1 MNSRKLLFGMMSLL
15 LAATGCKS
23 TRDWRNEADSHAEA
37 LIKDAQGKVTGVEE
51 PIVIE
56 SAADTLRR
64 RLMLDQNLPKK
75 TDASLGIRDL
85 QDTER
90 WKTQK
95 HLKDGAEY
103 AERWNTK
110 EKVMLSLLEAIEIAA
125 KNNRDFQAQKE
136 TLYQAAL
143 SLDLE
148 AHDFQTTF
156 RGMLNGSIQSSYG
169 TRRNTG
175 SVVGADG
182 SLAHKFKNGVE
193 LTSAL
198 SVDLAKMLSG
208 DRGSSFGLTYDGS
221 LSVPL
226 LRGSGKFIVTEP
238 LTQAERNLVYQVRE
252 FEQYKRRFVVS
263 IANSYLGVLR
273 SAQSVKNQEDSYRR
287 IVTTTRRS
295 RRMADAGL
303 IPEYQFDQA
312 IQTELNARES
322 WVSSQ
327 QSHTRSLEAFRVL
340 LGLPPDADVEPIKEE
355 LDKLLAQLRSL
366 SEGVMM
372 ADYSG
377 EVPSADADVELKMPD
392 LTHSGP
398 NEIRP
403 EKALELAF
411 ANRPDFLNT
420 MERVED
426 AQRAVLVAED
436 SLRGEL
442 TIGGSASIGEGRGA
456 MSGNQPDAKF
466 RPKEGAY
473 GALLNVNLPIERTAE
488 RNRYRNSLI
497 SLEKAVR
504 SFQAAED
511 QLKQDVKSKLR
522 DMLENRERLVIQ
534 IQAVELAERRVKN
547 TDMLLQAGRAELRD
561 VLDAQSALTSAQ
573 NSLYSAAVSY
583 RINELELQRDL
594 GVLQVTS
601 DGLWKELDLTEY
613 K

>member
-1 MNSRKLLFGMMSLL
+1 MNSRKLLFGTMSLL
-15 LAATGCKS
+15 LVATGCKS

-95 HLKDGAEY
+95 HLKDGMEY
-103 AERWNTK
+103 TERWNTK
-110 EKVMLSLLEAIEIAA
+110 EKVKLSLLEAIEIAA

-182 SLAHKFKNGVE
+182 SLARKFKNGVE
-193 LTSAL
+193 LSSAL

-327 QSHTRSLEAFRVL
+327 QSHTKSLEAFRVL
-340 LGLPPDADVEPIKEE
+340 LGLPPDADVEPVKEE

-411 ANRPDFLNT
+411 ENRPDFLNT

-436 SLRGEL
+436 SLRAEL

-456 MSGNQPDAKF
+456 MSGDQPDAKF
-466 RPKEGAY
+466 RPKEGSY

>member
-1 MNSRKLLFGMMSLL
+1 MNSRKLLFGTMSLL
-15 LAATGCKS
+15 LVATGCKS

-37 LIKDAQGKVTGVEE
+37 LIKNAQEKVKGTEE
-51 PIVIE
+51 SIVIE

-90 WKTQK
+90 WQTEK
-95 HLKDGAEY
+95 HLKDGATY
-103 AERWNTK
+103 VERWNTK
-110 EKVMLSLLEAIEIAA
+110 ERVNLSLLEAIEIAA
-125 KNNRDFQAQKE
+125 MNNRDFQAQKE

-148 AHDFQTTF
+148 SHNFQTTF
-156 RGMLNGSIQSSYG
+156 KGMMNGSIQSSYG
-169 TRRNTG
+169 TSRNTG

-182 SLAHKFKNGVE
+182 SLARKFKNGVE

-252 FEQYKRRFVVS
+252 FEQYKRRFVVT

-273 SAQSVKNQEDSYRR
+273 SAQTVQNQEESYKR

-303 IPEYQFDQA
+303 MNEYQFDQA

-322 WVSSQ
+322 WVSAQ
-327 QSHTRSLEAFRVL
+327 QSLTKSLEAFRVL
-340 LGLPPDADVEPIKEE
+340 LGLPPDADVMPIKDE
-355 LDKLLAQLRSL
+355 LDNLLAQLRTL
-366 SEGVMM
+366 SEGVVM

-377 EVPSADADVELKMPD
+377 DVPSADADVELKMPD

-420 MERVED
+420 MEKVED

-442 TIGGSASIGEGRGA
+442 TIGGSASIGESRGV

-466 RPKEGAY
+466 RPKEGTY
-473 GALLNVNLPIERTAE
+473 GALLNVNLPIERTSE

-511 QLKQDVKSKLR
+511 QLKQDVRSKLR

-534 IQAVELAERRVKN
+534 IQAVQLAERRVRS
-547 TDMLLQAGRAELRD
+547 TDMQLQAGRAELRD
-561 VLDAQSALTSAQ
+561 VLEAQSALTSAQ

-594 GVLQVTS
+594 GVLQVS
-601 DGLWKELDLTEY
+601 AEGLWKELDLREY

>member
-1 MNSRKLLFGMMSLL
+1 
-15 LAATGCKS
+15 
-23 TRDWRNEADSHAEA
+23 
-37 LIKDAQGKVTGVEE
+37 VTV
-51 PIVIE
+51 
-56 SAADTLRR
+56 
-64 RLMLDQNLPKK
+64 
-75 TDASLGIRDL
+75 
-85 QDTER
+85 
-90 WKTQK
+90 
-95 HLKDGAEY
+95 
-103 AERWNTK
+103 
-110 EKVMLSLLEAIEIAA
+110 LSLLEAIEIAA

-182 SLAHKFKNGVE
+182 SLSRKFKNGVE

>member
-1 MNSRKLLFGMMSLL
+1 MKSRDLALGMMSLL
-15 LAATGCKS
+15 LTVTGCKS

-37 LIKDAQGKVTGVEE
+37 LIKDAQGKVTGQDEA
-51 PIVIE
+51 IVVE

-75 TDASLGIRDL
+75 TDASLGVRDL
-85 QDTER
+85 RDTEL
-90 WKTQK
+90 WKTEK

-110 EKVMLSLLEAIEIAA
+110 EQVKLSMLEAIEIAA
-125 KNNRDFQAQKE
+125 KNNREFQQQKE

-148 AHDFQTTF
+148 AHAFQTTF

-175 SVVGADG
+175 SVVG
-182 SLAHKFKNGVE
+182 
-193 LTSAL
+193 
-198 SVDLAKMLSG
+198 
-208 DRGSSFGLTYDGS
+208 GLTYDGS

-226 LRGSGKFIVTEP
+226 LRGAGKFIVTEP

-273 SAQSVKNQEDSYRR
+273 SAQTVKNQEESYKR

-303 IPEYQFDQA
+303 MTEYQFDQA

-327 QSHTRSLEAFRVL
+327 QGLTRSLEAFRVL
-340 LGLPPDADVEPIKEE
+340 LGLPPDADVMPVKEE
-355 LDKLLAQLRSL
+355 LDKLLTQLRTL
-366 SEGVMM
+366 SEGVVM

-377 EVPSADADVELKMPD
+377 EVPSADAPVELKMPD
-392 LTHSGP
+392 LKHSGP

-403 EKALELAF
+403 GKALELAF

-436 SLRGEL
+436 SLRAEL
-442 TIGGSASIGEGRGA
+442 TIGGSAAIGEGRGV
-456 MSGNQPDAKF
+456 MGGDQPDGKF
-466 RPKEGAY
+466 RPKRSTY

-497 SLEKAVR
+497 SLERAVR

-511 QLKQDVKSKLR
+511 QLKQDVHSKLR

-534 IQAVELAERRVKN
+534 IQAVQLAQRRVRS

-561 VLDAQSALTSAQ
+561 VLEAQSALTSAQ

-594 GVLQVTS
+594 GVLQVS
-601 DGLWKELDLTEY
+601 ADGLWKELDLTEY

>member
-1 MNSRKLLFGMMSLL
+1 MNSRKLLFGTMSLL
-15 LAATGCKS
+15 LVATGCKS

-37 LIKDAQGKVTGVEE
+37 LIKNAQEKVKGAEE

-90 WKTQK
+90 WQTEK
-95 HLKDGAEY
+95 HLKDGATY

-110 EKVMLSLLEAIEIAA
+110 ERVNLSLLEAIEIAA
-125 KNNRDFQAQKE
+125 MNNRDFQAQKE

-148 AHDFQTTF
+148 SHNFQTTF
-156 RGMLNGSIQSSYG
+156 KGMMNGSIQSSYG
-169 TRRNTG
+169 TSRNTG

-182 SLAHKFKNGVE
+182 SLARKFKNGVE

-252 FEQYKRRFVVS
+252 FEQYKRRFVVT

-273 SAQSVKNQEDSYRR
+273 SAQTVQNQEESYKR

-303 IPEYQFDQA
+303 MNEYQFDQA

-322 WVSSQ
+322 WVSAQ
-327 QSHTRSLEAFRVL
+327 QSLTKSLEAFRVL
-340 LGLPPDADVEPIKEE
+340 LGLPPDADVMPIKDE
-355 LDKLLAQLRSL
+355 LDNLLAQLRTL
-366 SEGVMM
+366 SEGVVM

-377 EVPSADADVELKMPD
+377 DVPSADADVELKMPD

-420 MERVED
+420 MEKVED

-442 TIGGSASIGEGRGA
+442 TIGGSASIGESRGV

-466 RPKEGAY
+466 RPKEGTY
-473 GALLNVNLPIERTAE
+473 GALLNVNLPIERTSE

-511 QLKQDVKSKLR
+511 QLKQDVRSKLR

-534 IQAVELAERRVKN
+534 IQAVQLAERRVRS
-547 TDMLLQAGRAELRD
+547 TDMQLQAGRAELRD
-561 VLDAQSALTSAQ
+561 VLEAQSALTSAQ

-594 GVLQVTS
+594 GVLQVS
-601 DGLWKELDLTEY
+601 AEGLWKELDLREY

>member
-1 MNSRKLLFGMMSLL
+1 MKSRDLALGMMSLL
-15 LAATGCKS
+15 LTVTGCKS

-37 LIKDAQGKVTGVEE
+37 LIKDAQGKVTGQDEA
-51 PIVIE
+51 IVVE

-75 TDASLGIRDL
+75 TDASLGVRDL

-90 WKTQK
+90 WQTEK

-110 EKVMLSLLEAIEIAA
+110 EQVKLTLLEAIEIAA
-125 KNNRDFQAQKE
+125 KNNREFQQQKE

-148 AHDFQTTF
+148 AHSFQTTF

-182 SLAHKFKNGVE
+182 GFTRKFKNGVE
-193 LTSAL
+193 LTSML
-198 SVDLAKMLSG
+198 SVDLAKMLTG

-252 FEQYKRRFVVS
+252 FEQYKRRFVVT

-273 SAQSVKNQEDSYRR
+273 SAQTVKNQE
-287 IVTTTRRS
+287 
-295 RRMADAGL
+295 
-303 IPEYQFDQA
+303 
-312 IQTELNARES
+312 TELNARES
-322 WVSSQ
+322 WVSAQ
-327 QSHTRSLEAFRVL
+327 QGLTRSLEAFRVL
-340 LGLPPDADVEPIKEE
+340 LGLPPDADVMPVKEE
-355 LDKLLAQLRSL
+355 LDKLLTQLRTL
-366 SEGVMM
+366 SEGVVM

-377 EVPSADADVELKMPD
+377 EVPSADAPVELKMPD
-392 LTHSGP
+392 LKHSGP

-411 ANRPDFLNT
+411 ENRPDFLNT

-436 SLRGEL
+436 SLRAEL
-442 TIGGSASIGEGRGA
+442 TIGGNAAIGEGRGV
-456 MSGNQPDAKF
+456 MSGDQPDGKF
-466 RPKEGAY
+466 RPKHGSY

-497 SLEKAVR
+497 SLERAVR

-511 QLKQDVKSKLR
+511 QLKQDIHSKLR

-534 IQAVELAERRVKN
+534 IQAVQLAQRRVRS

-594 GVLQVTS
+594 GVLQVS
-601 DGLWKELDLTEY
+601 ADGLWKELDLTEY

>member
-1 MNSRKLLFGMMSLL
+1 MNSRKLLFGTMSLL
-15 LAATGCKS
+15 LVATGCKS

-75 TDASLGIRDL
+75 TDASLGVRDL

-95 HLKDGAEY
+95 HLKDGVEY
-103 AERWNTK
+103 TERWNTK

-182 SLAHKFKNGVE
+182 SLSRKFKNGVE
-193 LTSAL
+193 LSSAL

>member
-1 MNSRKLLFGMMSLL
+1 MNSRKLLFGTMSLL
-15 LAATGCKS
+15 LVATGCKS

-56 SAADTLRR
+56 SAADSLRR

-75 TDASLGIRDL
+75 TDASLSVRDL

-90 WKTQK
+90 WKTEK

-110 EKVMLSLLEAIEIAA
+110 EKVMLSLLEAIEVAA

-156 RGMLNGSIQSSYG
+156 RGMLNGSIQSNYG

-182 SLAHKFKNGVE
+182 SLSRKFKNGVE

-322 WVSSQ
+322 WVSAQ

-411 ANRPDFLNT
+411 ENRPDFLNT

-466 RPKEGAY
+466 RPKEGSY

>member
-1 MNSRKLLFGMMSLL
+1 MNSRKLLFGTMSLL
-15 LAATGCKS
+15 LVATGCKS

-75 TDASLGIRDL
+75 TDASLSVRDL

-90 WKTQK
+90 WKTEK

-110 EKVMLSLLEAIEIAA
+110 EKVMLSLLEAIEVAA

-156 RGMLNGSIQSSYG
+156 RGMLNGSIQSNYG

-182 SLAHKFKNGVE
+182 SLSRKFKNGVE

-322 WVSSQ
+322 WVSAQ
-327 QSHTRSLEAFRVL
+327 QSHTKSLEAFRVL

-466 RPKEGAY
+466 RPKEGSY

>member
-1 MNSRKLLFGMMSLL
+1 MNSRKLLFGTMSLL
-15 LAATGCKS
+15 LVATGCKS

-37 LIKDAQGKVTGVEE
+37 LIKDAQDKVTGNEE

-56 SAADTLRR
+56 SAADSLRR

-75 TDASLGIRDL
+75 STASLGVRDL
-85 QDTER
+85 EATER
-90 WKTQK
+90 WQTEK

-110 EKVMLSLLEAIEIAA
+110 EKVKLSLLEAIEVAA

-136 TLYQAAL
+136 TLYQSAL

-156 RGMLNGSIQSSYG
+156 RGMLSGNIQSSYG

-182 SLAHKFKNGVE
+182 SFARKFKNGVE

-198 SVDLAKMLSG
+198 SVDLAKMLTG
-208 DRGSSFGLTYDGS
+208 ERGSSFGLTYDGS
-221 LSVPL
+221 ISVPL

-273 SAQSVKNQEDSYRR
+273 SAQTVQNQEESYRR
-287 IVTTTRRS
+287 IVTATRRS

-303 IPEYQFDQA
+303 MTEYQFDQA

-322 WVSSQ
+322 WVSAQ

-340 LGLPPDADVEPIKEE
+340 LGLSPDADVEPVKEE
-355 LDKLLAQLRSL
+355 LDKLLEQLRAL
-366 SEGVMM
+366 SEGVVM

-392 LTHSGP
+392 LKHSGP

-403 EKALELAF
+403 EKALALAF
-411 ANRPDFLNT
+411 ENRPDFLNT
-420 MERVED
+420 MEKVED

-436 SLRGEL
+436 SLRAEL
-442 TIGGSASIGEGRGA
+442 TLGGSASIGEGRGA

-466 RPKEGAY
+466 RPKQGSY
-473 GALLNVNLPIERTAE
+473 GALLNVNLPLERTSE

-497 SLEKAVR
+497 NLEKAVR

-511 QLKQDVKSKLR
+511 QLKQDVHAKLR

-534 IQAVELAERRVKN
+534 IQAVQLAQRRVRS

-561 VLDAQSALTSAQ
+561 VLEAQSALTSAQ

-594 GVLQVTS
+594 GVLQVNS

>member
-1 MNSRKLLFGMMSLL
+1 MNSRKLLFGTMSLL
-15 LAATGCKS
+15 LVATGCKS

-75 TDASLGIRDL
+75 TDASLGVRDL

-95 HLKDGAEY
+95 HLKDGVEY
-103 AERWNTK
+103 TERWNTK

-411 ANRPDFLNT
+411 ENRPDFLNT

>member
-1 MNSRKLLFGMMSLL
+1 MNSRKLLFGTMSLL
-15 LAATGCKS
+15 LVATGCKS

-75 TDASLGIRDL
+75 TDASLGVRDL

-95 HLKDGAEY
+95 HLKDGVEY
-103 AERWNTK
+103 TERWNTK

-377 EVPSADADVELKMPD
+377 EVPSADADVELRMPD

-411 ANRPDFLNT
+411 ENRPDFLNT

>member
-37 LIKDAQGKVTGVEE
+37 LIKDAQGKVTGGEE

-75 TDASLGIRDL
+75 TEASLGVRDL

-90 WKTQK
+90 WQTEK
-95 HLKDGAEY
+95 HLKDGAGY
-103 AERWNTK
+103 TERWNTK
-110 EKVMLSLLEAIEIAA
+110 EKVKLSLLEAIEVAA

-156 RGMLNGSIQSSYG
+156 RGLLNGSIQSSYG

-193 LTSAL
+193 LTSTL
-198 SVDLAKMLSG
+198 SVDLAKVLTG
-208 DRGSSFGLTYDGS
+208 DRGSSFGLLYDGS

-263 IANSYLGVLR
+263 IANSYLSVLR
-273 SAQSVKNQEDSYRR
+273 SAQTVQNQEESYRR

-303 IPEYQFDQA
+303 MNEYQFDQA

-322 WVSSQ
+322 WVSAQ

-340 LGLPPDADVEPIKEE
+340 LGLPPDADVEPVKQE
-355 LDKLLAQLRSL
+355 LDNLLAQLRTL
-366 SEGVMM
+366 SEGVVM

-377 EVPSADADVELKMPD
+377 DVPSADANVDLKMPD
-392 LTHSGP
+392 LKHSGP

-403 EKALELAF
+403 EKALKLAF
-411 ANRPDFLNT
+411 ENRPDFLNT
-420 MERVED
+420 MEKVED

-442 TIGGSASIGEGRGA
+442 TIGGSASIGESRGA
-456 MSGNQPDAKF
+456 MSGDQPDAKF
-466 RPKEGAY
+466 RPKRGAY
-473 GALLNVNLPIERTAE
+473 GALLNVNLPIERTSE

-497 SLEKAVR
+497 NLEKAVR

-511 QLKQDVKSKLR
+511 QLKQDVRAKLR

-534 IQAVELAERRVKN
+534 IQAVQLAQRRVRS
-547 TDMLLQAGRAELRD
+547 TDMQLQAGRAELRD

-594 GVLQVTS
+594 GVLQVS
-601 DGLWKELDLTEY
+601 SEGLWKELDLTEY

>member
-1 MNSRKLLFGMMSLL
+1 MNSRKLLFGTMSLL
-15 LAATGCKS
+15 LVATGCKS

-95 HLKDGAEY
+95 HLKDGVEY

-110 EKVMLSLLEAIEIAA
+110 EKVKLSLLEAIEIAA

-442 TIGGSASIGEGRGA
+442 TIGGSASIGEGRGT

>member
-1 MNSRKLLFGMMSLL
+1 MNSRKLLFGTMSLL
-15 LAATGCKS
+15 LVATGCKS

-75 TDASLGIRDL
+75 TDASLGVRDL

-95 HLKDGAEY
+95 HLKDGVEY
-103 AERWNTK
+103 TERWNTK

-182 SLAHKFKNGVE
+182 SLSRKFKNGVE
-193 LTSAL
+193 LSSAL

-456 MSGNQPDAKF
+456 MSGDQPDAKF
-466 RPKEGAY
+466 RPKEGSY

>member
-1 MNSRKLLFGMMSLL
+1 MNSRKLLFGTMSLL
-15 LAATGCKS
+15 LVATGCKS

-95 HLKDGAEY
+95 HLKDGVEY
-103 AERWNTK
+103 TERWNTK
-110 EKVMLSLLEAIEIAA
+110 EKVKLSLLEAIEIAA

-182 SLAHKFKNGVE
+182 SLSRKFKNGVE

-327 QSHTRSLEAFRVL
+327 QSHTKSLEAFRVL
-340 LGLPPDADVEPIKEE
+340 LGLPPDADVEPVKEE

-466 RPKEGAY
+466 RPKEGSY

>member
-1 MNSRKLLFGMMSLL
+1 MNSRKLLFGTMSLL
-15 LAATGCKS
+15 LVATGCKS

-75 TDASLGIRDL
+75 TDASLGVRDL

>member
-1 MNSRKLLFGMMSLL
+1 MKSRDLALGMMSLL
-15 LAATGCKS
+15 LTVTGCKS

-37 LIKDAQGKVTGVEE
+37 LIKDAQGKVTGQDEA
-51 PIVIE
+51 IVVE

-75 TDASLGIRDL
+75 TDASLGVRDL
-85 QDTER
+85 RDTEL
-90 WKTQK
+90 WKTEK

-110 EKVMLSLLEAIEIAA
+110 EQVKLSMLEAIEIAA
-125 KNNRDFQAQKE
+125 KNNREFQQQKE

-182 SLAHKFKNGVE
+182 SLARKFKNGGD
-193 LTSAL
+193 LSSAL

-327 QSHTRSLEAFRVL
+327 QSHTKSLEAFRVL
-340 LGLPPDADVEPIKEE
+340 LGLPPDADVEPVKEE

-436 SLRGEL
+436 SLRAEL

-456 MSGNQPDAKF
+456 MSGDQPDAKF
-466 RPKEGAY
+466 RPKEGSY

>member
-1 MNSRKLLFGMMSLL
+1 MNSRKLLFGTMSLL
-15 LAATGCKS
+15 LVATGCKS

-95 HLKDGAEY
+95 HLKDGVEY

-110 EKVMLSLLEAIEIAA
+110 EKVKLSLLEAIEIAA

-182 SLAHKFKNGVE
+182 SLARKFKNGVE
-193 LTSAL
+193 LSSAL

-327 QSHTRSLEAFRVL
+327 QSHTKSLEAFRVL
-340 LGLPPDADVEPIKEE
+340 LGLPPDADVEPVKEE

-411 ANRPDFLNT
+411 ENRPDFLNT

-436 SLRGEL
+436 SLRAEL

-466 RPKEGAY
+466 RPKEGSY

>member
-1 MNSRKLLFGMMSLL
+1 MNSRKLLFGTMSLL
-15 LAATGCKS
+15 LVATGCKS

-56 SAADTLRR
+56 SAADSLRR

-75 TDASLGIRDL
+75 TDASLSVRDL

-90 WKTQK
+90 WKTEK

-110 EKVMLSLLEAIEIAA
+110 EKVMLSLLEAIEVAA

-156 RGMLNGSIQSSYG
+156 RGMLNGSIQSNYG

-182 SLAHKFKNGVE
+182 SLSRKFKNGVE

-322 WVSSQ
+322 WVSAQ

-466 RPKEGAY
+466 RPKEGSY

>member
-110 EKVMLSLLEAIEIAA
+110 EKVKLSLLEAIEIAA

-182 SLAHKFKNGVE
+182 SLARKFKNGVE
-193 LTSAL
+193 LSSAL

-327 QSHTRSLEAFRVL
+327 QSHTKSLEAFRVL
-340 LGLPPDADVEPIKEE
+340 LGLPPDADVEPVKEE

-411 ANRPDFLNT
+411 ENRPDFLNT

-436 SLRGEL
+436 SLRAEL

-456 MSGNQPDAKF
+456 MSGGQPDAKF
-466 RPKEGAY
+466 RPKEGSY

>member
-110 EKVMLSLLEAIEIAA
+110 EKVKLSLLEAIEIAA

-411 ANRPDFLNT
+411 ENRPDFLNT

>member
-1 MNSRKLLFGMMSLL
+1 MKSRDLALGMMSLL
-15 LAATGCKS
+15 LTVTGCKS

-37 LIKDAQGKVTGVEE
+37 LIKDAQGKVTGQDEAI
-51 PIVIE
+51 IVE

-75 TDASLGIRDL
+75 TDASLGVRDL

-90 WKTQK
+90 WQTEK

-110 EKVMLSLLEAIEIAA
+110 EQVKLTLLEAIEIAA
-125 KNNRDFQAQKE
+125 KNNREFQQQKE

-148 AHDFQTTF
+148 AHSFQTTF

-182 SLAHKFKNGVE
+182 GFTRKFKNGVE
-193 LTSAL
+193 LTSML
-198 SVDLAKMLSG
+198 SVDLAKMLTG

-252 FEQYKRRFVVS
+252 FEQYKRRFVVN

-273 SAQSVKNQEDSYRR
+273 SAQTVKNQEESYKR

-303 IPEYQFDQA
+303 MTEYQFDQA

-322 WVSSQ
+322 WVSAQ
-327 QSHTRSLEAFRVL
+327 QGLTRSLEAFRVL
-340 LGLPPDADVEPIKEE
+340 LGLPPDADVMPVKEE
-355 LDKLLAQLRSL
+355 LDKLLTQLRTL
-366 SEGVMM
+366 SEGVVM

-377 EVPSADADVELKMPD
+377 EVPSADAPVELKMPD
-392 LTHSGP
+392 LKHSGP

-411 ANRPDFLNT
+411 ENRPDFLNT

-436 SLRGEL
+436 SLRAEL
-442 TIGGSASIGEGRGA
+442 TIGGNAAIGEGRGV
-456 MSGNQPDAKF
+456 MSGDQPDGKF
-466 RPKEGAY
+466 RPKRGSY

-497 SLEKAVR
+497 SLERAVR

-511 QLKQDVKSKLR
+511 QLKQDIHSKLR

-534 IQAVELAERRVKN
+534 IQAVQLAQRRVRS

-594 GVLQVTS
+594 GVLQVS
-601 DGLWKELDLTEY
+601 ADGLWKELDLTEY

>member
-1 MNSRKLLFGMMSLL
+1 MNSRKLLFGTMSLL
-15 LAATGCKS
+15 LVATGCKS

-75 TDASLGIRDL
+75 TDASLGVRDL

-182 SLAHKFKNGVE
+182 SLARKFKNGVE

-322 WVSSQ
+322 WVSAQ

-411 ANRPDFLNT
+411 ENRPDFLNT
-420 MERVED
+420 LERVED

-466 RPKEGAY
+466 RPKEGSY

>member
-15 LAATGCKS
+15 LAVTGCKS

-37 LIKDAQGKVTGVEE
+37 LIKDAQGKVTGGEE

-75 TDASLGIRDL
+75 TEASLGVRDL

-90 WKTQK
+90 WQTEK
-95 HLKDGAEY
+95 HLKDGAGY
-103 AERWNTK
+103 TERWNTK
-110 EKVMLSLLEAIEIAA
+110 EKVKLSLLEAIEVAA

-156 RGMLNGSIQSSYG
+156 RGLLNGSIQSSYG

-193 LTSAL
+193 LTSTL
-198 SVDLAKMLSG
+198 SVDLAKMLTG
-208 DRGSSFGLTYDGS
+208 DRGSSFGLLYDGS

-263 IANSYLGVLR
+263 IANSYLSVLR
-273 SAQSVKNQEDSYRR
+273 SAQTVQNQEESYRR

-303 IPEYQFDQA
+303 MNEYQFDQA

-322 WVSSQ
+322 WVSAQ

-340 LGLPPDADVEPIKEE
+340 LGLPPDADVEPVKQE
-355 LDKLLAQLRSL
+355 LDNLLAQLRTL
-366 SEGVMM
+366 SEGVVM

-377 EVPSADADVELKMPD
+377 DVPSADANVDLKMPD
-392 LTHSGP
+392 LKHSGP

-403 EKALELAF
+403 EKALKLAF
-411 ANRPDFLNT
+411 ENRPDFLNT
-420 MERVED
+420 MEKVED

-442 TIGGSASIGEGRGA
+442 TIGGSASIGESRGA
-456 MSGNQPDAKF
+456 MSGDQPDAKF
-466 RPKEGAY
+466 RPKRGAY
-473 GALLNVNLPIERTAE
+473 GALLNVNLPIERTSE

-497 SLEKAVR
+497 NLEKAVR

-511 QLKQDVKSKLR
+511 QLKQDVRAKLR

-534 IQAVELAERRVKN
+534 IQAVQLAQRRVRS
-547 TDMLLQAGRAELRD
+547 TDMQLQAGRAELRD

-594 GVLQVTS
+594 GVLQVS
-601 DGLWKELDLTEY
+601 SEGLWKELDLTEY

>member
-1 MNSRKLLFGMMSLL
+1 MNSRKLLFGTMSLL
-15 LAATGCKS
+15 LVATGCKS

-37 LIKDAQGKVTGVEE
+37 LIKNAQEKVKGAEE

-90 WKTQK
+90 WQTEK
-95 HLKDGAEY
+95 HLKDGATY
-103 AERWNTK
+103 AERWNTR
-110 EKVMLSLLEAIEIAA
+110 ERVNLSLLEAIEIAA
-125 KNNRDFQAQKE
+125 MNNRDFQAQKE

-148 AHDFQTTF
+148 SHNFQTTF
-156 RGMLNGSIQSSYG
+156 KGMMNGSIQSSYG
-169 TRRNTG
+169 TSRNTG

-182 SLAHKFKNGVE
+182 SLARKFKNGVE

-252 FEQYKRRFVVS
+252 FEQYKRRFVVT

-273 SAQSVKNQEDSYRR
+273 SAQTVQNQEESYKR

-303 IPEYQFDQA
+303 MNEYQFDQA

-322 WVSSQ
+322 WVSAQ
-327 QSHTRSLEAFRVL
+327 QSLTKSLEAFRVL
-340 LGLPPDADVEPIKEE
+340 LGLPPDADVMPIKDE
-355 LDKLLAQLRSL
+355 LDNLLAQLRTL
-366 SEGVMM
+366 SEGVVM

-377 EVPSADADVELKMPD
+377 DVPSADADVELKMPD

-420 MERVED
+420 MEKVED

-442 TIGGSASIGEGRGA
+442 TIGGSASIGESRGV

-466 RPKEGAY
+466 RPKEGTY
-473 GALLNVNLPIERTAE
+473 GALLNVNLPIERTSE

-511 QLKQDVKSKLR
+511 QLKQDVRSKLR

-534 IQAVELAERRVKN
+534 IQAVQLAERRVRS
-547 TDMLLQAGRAELRD
+547 TDMQLQAGRAELRD
-561 VLDAQSALTSAQ
+561 VLEAQSALTSAQ

-594 GVLQVTS
+594 GVLQVS
-601 DGLWKELDLTEY
+601 AEGLWKELDLREY

>member
-1 MNSRKLLFGMMSLL
+1 MNSRKLLFGTMSLL
-15 LAATGCKS
+15 LVATGCKS

-75 TDASLGIRDL
+75 TDASLGVRDL

-148 AHDFQTTF
+148 AHDFQTAF

>member
-1 MNSRKLLFGMMSLL
+1 MNSRKLLFGTMSLL
-15 LAATGCKS
+15 LVATGCKS

-110 EKVMLSLLEAIEIAA
+110 EKVKLSLLEAIEIAA

-182 SLAHKFKNGVE
+182 SLARKFKNGVE
-193 LTSAL
+193 LSSAL

-327 QSHTRSLEAFRVL
+327 QSHTKSLEAFRVL
-340 LGLPPDADVEPIKEE
+340 LGLPPDADVEPVKEE

-411 ANRPDFLNT
+411 ENRPDFLNT

-436 SLRGEL
+436 SLRAEL

-456 MSGNQPDAKF
+456 MSGDQPDAKF
-466 RPKEGAY
+466 RPKEGSY

>member
-1 MNSRKLLFGMMSLL
+1 MNSRKLLFGTMSLL
-15 LAATGCKS
+15 LVATGCKS

-75 TDASLGIRDL
+75 TDASLGVRDL

-182 SLAHKFKNGVE
+182 SLARKFKNGVE

-252 FEQYKRRFVVS
+252 FEQYKRRVVVS

-322 WVSSQ
+322 WVSAQ

-411 ANRPDFLNT
+411 ENRPDFLNT
-420 MERVED
+420 LERVED

-466 RPKEGAY
+466 RPKEGSY

>member
-1 MNSRKLLFGMMSLL
+1 MKSRYLALWILPLLMV
-15 LAATGCKS
+15 AGCKS
-23 TRDWRNEADSHAEA
+23 TQDWRNEADSHAEA
-37 LIKDAQGKVTGVEE
+37 LIKDAQEKLNVAEE

-75 TDASLGIRDL
+75 TEASLGVRDL

-90 WKTQK
+90 WKTEK

-103 AERWNTK
+103 AARWDTK
-110 EKVMLSLLEAIEIAA
+110 EKVRLTLLEAIEIAA
-125 KNNRDFQAQKE
+125 KNNRDFQSQKE
-136 TLYQAAL
+136 TLYQTAL

-182 SLAHKFKNGVE
+182 SLARKFKNGVE
-193 LTSAL
+193 LSSAL

-340 LGLPPDADVEPIKEE
+340 LGLPPDADVEPIKDE

-377 EVPSADADVELKMPD
+377 EVPAADADVELKMPD
-392 LTHSGP
+392 LKHSGP

-411 ANRPDFLNT
+411 ENRPDFLNT

-436 SLRGEL
+436 SLRAEL

-466 RPKEGAY
+466 RPKEGSY
-473 GALLNVNLPIERTAE
+473 GALLNVNLPIERTSE

-511 QLKQDVKSKLR
+511 QLKQDVQSKLR
-522 DMLENRERLVIQ
+522 DMVENRERLVIQ

>member
-1 MNSRKLLFGMMSLL
+1 MNSRKLLFGTMSLL
-15 LAATGCKS
+15 LVATGCKS

-75 TDASLGIRDL
+75 TDASLGVRDL

-95 HLKDGAEY
+95 HLKDGVEY
-103 AERWNTK
+103 TERWNTK